1 MTNRVERE
9 LRKLGDHNAPGLWAV
24 PVRAHNTVPV
34 VGKTVGTSTCPKAPS
49 DKALSKAMFKAA
61 ETMKKPVAV
70 AKGTPAQVAG
80 SGVFTVD
87 EAEGADSVSSSKTSV
102 SNTTAKQVLGSLGAS
117 PPRKVSKPTNLNSEE
132 KTERL
137 EQLRMSLTPQKS
149 ASAAE
154 KPNSDL
160 EGKQNP

>member
-1 MTNRVERE
+1 MTNKVERE
-9 LRKLGDHNAPGLWAV
+9 LRKLGDHNAPGLGAV
-24 PVRAHNTVPV
+24 PARAHNTVPV

-137 EQLRMSLTPQKS
+137 EQLRMSFNTT
-149 ASAAE
+149 E
-154 KPNSDL
+154 KRKCS
-160 EGKQNP
+160 